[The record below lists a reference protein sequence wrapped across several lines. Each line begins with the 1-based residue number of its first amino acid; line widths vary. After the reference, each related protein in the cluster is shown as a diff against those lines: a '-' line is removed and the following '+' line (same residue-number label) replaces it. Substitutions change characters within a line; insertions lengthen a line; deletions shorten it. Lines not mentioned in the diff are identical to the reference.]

1 MWKLL
6 SCVESRETIIY
17 YLYVRYPLSVGV
29 PQVIQLL
36 HIKGPFI
43 VSSVELVLETGDEK
57 NGILLWVKA

>member
-1 MWKLL
+1 MW
-6 SCVESRETIIY
+6 
-17 YLYVRYPLSVGV
+17 YPLSVGV